1 MNEAIIYLAA
11 AGFMI
16 SIFPVHVFNY
26 VYVNTEDKYVS
37 VNVTAYRFIRLLN
50 LNSVKNNPAEMQV
63 NGKNKK
69 LSLNI
74 LKVNLYRIFNQLCIF
89 KIIQLCD
96 FGIKNPNNAYAA
108 LAQNGVTTAI
118 YKFLQM
124 NGNYT
129 KLRNYI
135 VLNEVHCSVRYYAKA
150 VAIINLTVLFKMF
163 LIYLMEKAYN
173 ELKT

>member
-1 MNEAIIYLAA
+1 
-11 AGFMI
+11 
-16 SIFPVHVFNY
+16 NY
-26 VYVNTEDKYVS
+26 IYVNTDDKYVS

-50 LNSVKNNPAEMQV
+50 LNSIKNNPAEMQV

-69 LSLNI
+69 VNPKFLR
-74 LKVNLYRIFNQLCIF
+74 VNLYKIFDQLCIF
-89 KIIQLCD
+89 KIIQLSD
-96 FGIKNPNNAYAA
+96 FGMKNPNNAYAA
-108 LAQNGVTTAI
+108 LAQNGVTTAV

-129 KLRNYI
+129 KLRNYT
-135 VLNEVHCSVRYYAKA
+135 VLNAEHSYVRYYAKA
-150 VAIINLTVLFKMF
+150 VTIINLTVLTKMF

>member
-1 MNEAIIYLAA
+1 
-11 AGFMI
+11 
-16 SIFPVHVFNY
+16 
-26 VYVNTEDKYVS
+26 
-37 VNVTAYRFIRLLN
+37 TAYRFIRLLN
-50 LNSVKNNPAEMQV
+50 VNSVKNNPAEMQV

-69 LSLNI
+69 VDPKF

-89 KIIQLCD
+89 KLIQLSD
-96 FGIKNPNNAYAA
+96 FGMKNPDNAYAA
-108 LAQNGVTTAI
+108 LAQNGATMAV

-129 KLRNYI
+129 KLRNYT
-135 VLNEVHCSVRYYAKA
+135 VLNEEHCSVRYYAKA
-150 VAIINLTVLFKMF
+150 VTVINLTVLLKMF